1 MLSLTNG
8 KKHMYLLLL
17 GVFIAFSIS
26 SVFAQAFENEEETQS
41 WVIDMWSPT
50 NTTPIT
56 TTSDQIAAWDI
67 GSALGMA
74 TEPEETSSK
83 GSSGSGH
90 GGRLGTANYSLRNR
104 SKLVSMERQAMV
116 AQKQQEKTKLDPPHT
131 IVDLP
136 ETNTQNTIVKD
147 DPESPIEMIDHV
159 LLAEAGRDDLVTP
172 YQETIKQTQT
182 QQTKQAPLESQVI
195 RSSAPRQ
202 NSRTQNFKSQTGSI
216 LVKSEVFPI
225 HQTHLL
231 SWNGVQEDITS
242 YKKDVIKKIILNV
255 LVITGKG
262 LFYISIVGILLF
274 LLFREKLTIFHR
286 NKVRQLTLFSLLK

>member
-147 DPESPIEMIDHV
+147 EPAPPPIEMVDH
-159 LLAEAGRDDLVTP
+159 LLVTEAGRDDLVTP
-172 YQETIKQTQT
+172 YQKPIRQT
-182 QQTKQAPLESQVI
+182 QQQKHASSEPQVI

-202 NSRTQNFKSQTGSI
+202 NTRAQNFKSQTGSI
-216 LVKSEVFPI
+216 LVKSETFPI
-225 HQTHLL
+225 DQTHLL
-231 SWNGVQEDITS
+231 SWEGVQEDITS
-242 YKKDVIKKIILNV
+242 YKQDVIKKIILNV